1 MNTAVTITAIIAAFI
16 LGCVIVTA
24 IRDTALAKHKA
35 HARYP
40 HPDGDV
46 TALGPE
52 TFASQDGR
60 TISWKGVNYER
71 KAEQP

>member
-24 IRDTALAKHKA
+24 MRDTALAKHKA
-35 HARYP
+35 ATRYP

-46 TALGPE
+46 TVLGPE
-52 TFASQDGR
+52 TFASSDG
-60 TISWKGVNYER
+60 TVICWKGVNYER
-71 KAEQP
+71 QPERP